1 MILRLLPAMIP
12 LALLAACGRRAPEGD
27 VPLPKAF
34 PRIVVYDSVYAPV
47 DSLPLVWEC
56 NTSAKAKVNNLGT
69 KCYVNIVYPAYS
81 ATLYLSFFN
90 VTSEKDRLRV
100 LFNRH
105 DRMCFNAGAS
115 DSELTEFLTP
125 AGFEVKMMV
134 TPMGSPVPLQLLAI
148 GSQWIVSGALHM
160 LQAPESADSVAP
172 VIRAVERDVVH
183 ALMQMR

>member
-1 MILRLLPAMIP
+1 MIIRFLSAVIALT
-12 LALLAACGRRAPEGD
+12 LLAACGEKAPED
-27 VPLPKAF
+27 YVPLPRAY
-34 PRIVVYDSVYAPV
+34 PRIAVYDSVYAPV

-56 NTSAKAKVNNLGT
+56 NTSAKVNNLRT
-69 KCYVNIVYPAYS
+69 KSYVNIVYPAYS

-100 LFNRH
+100 LANRQE
-105 DRMCFNAGAS
+105 RMLFNAGAS

-125 AGFEVKMMV
+125 PGFEVKMIV
-134 TPMGSPVPLQLLAI
+134 TPMGSPVPLQFLAV

-160 LQAPESADSVAP
+160 RLAPESADSVAP